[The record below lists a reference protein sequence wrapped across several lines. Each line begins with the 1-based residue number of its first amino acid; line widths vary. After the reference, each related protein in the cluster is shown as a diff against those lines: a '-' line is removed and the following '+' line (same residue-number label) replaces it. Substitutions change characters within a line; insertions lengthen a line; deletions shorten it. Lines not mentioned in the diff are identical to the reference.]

1 VVGEYFLT
9 TMREAAVSVSAD
21 RGGAPVVDV
30 HAGELATH
38 RSMGGAVVL
47 LGAVSIRLG
56 RGCGCQRED
65 GRGGRAESFE
75 HGKRSDMFMISS
87 SAGVFSLNRSSRTL
101 QIGMQGPFAGV
112 VQHLLVSG
120 YTGVREAAS
129 LPGSCALGL
138 KQSQQG
144 QTVRMALA
152 GHQLA
157 RALALALGTPAAHEA
172 AVVQEEA
179 QQVQV

>member
-1 VVGEYFLT
+1 MANSIPSHPFGVLARFATVPPVPGFPEPAPAQGTTVVGEYFLT

-47 LGAVSIRLG
+47 LGAVSIRLD

-129 LPGSCALGL
+129 LPDLRGS
-138 KQSQQG
+138 
-144 QTVRMALA
+144 
-152 GHQLA
+152 HI
-157 RALALALGTPAAHEA
+157 
-172 AVVQEEA
+172 
-179 QQVQV
+179 